1 MQLFPWQ
8 NQQYVMLLVLQ
19 AQSQVS
25 IRNKQLIII
34 KCFKIVQK
42 CSIYDNSTS
51 CGVHCSGDN
60 LQDQAILQKY
70 VQ

>member
-1 MQLFPWQ
+1 MQLFPRQ

-19 AQSQVS
+19 AQAQVS
-25 IRNKQLIII
+25 IRNKQLIIV
-34 KCFKIVQK
+34 KCFKVIQK
-42 CSIYDNSTS
+42 CSIYNNSTS

-60 LQDQAILQKY
+60 LQDQPIPQKY